1 MAEAKAKATEAKAA
15 ETAEAKA
22 ETKADATTETVAEVK
37 QETTPAKAT
46 QQETEYTAEELA
58 SNAEAVFKT
67 RKECVAAALK
77 VANVTK
83 TTVSKAKV
91 IVAEFLKKEV
101 K

>member
-1 MAEAKAKATEAKAA
+1 MAETKAKAA
-15 ETAEAKA
+15 ETKA
-22 ETKADATTETVAEVK
+22 TETVEATAEVK
-37 QETTPAKAT
+37 QEATPAKSV

-83 TTVSKAKV
+83 TTVSKTKV